1 MAAVHLVL
9 QPHDIICGSNFND
22 RNVDC
27 SPPNRLLKTYISAF
41 INFFVNAIFNE
52 SGYIKSS
59 CTPDNIRRLKQTMFK
74 ICVNVRYYTM
84 FATYM
89 QQMPSVDVGGVMTP
103 LFNLNYIPNP
113 MVPPFQLSILAD
125 DGTRIDCKILH
136 LFVGGLA
143 YHMLATVGWL
153 REPHPG
159 LRGVTLRGI
168 YTTFLPSDAFVPQNV
183 RNACLSTIETS
194 IQKEYVT
201 LSVLFF
207 GIGGGGSARDELS
220 RSPGYITTYVANTDT
235 INPPIPVSNIVWN
248 NANQLSSSMIFL
260 SSIDQ
265 SGTDIEF
272 LLQSIMGGT
281 IIIRDIDPVNF
292 QEWQIIAVDVLT
304 DQHVQYTVVLRQG
317 RWQVPNG
324 QMCQLII
331 MRPGQTVPTINDE
344 LSHQITN
351 FTRQMGGVKNQN
363 KSKRRRQKRSNKK
376 NRHNN
381 KKRSYRRNRFY

>member
-1 MAAVHLVL
+1 MAAVPPPHLVL
-9 QPHDIICGSNFND
+9 QPHDINCGPNFNGQ
-22 RNVDC
+22 NVAC
-27 SPPNRLLKTYISAF
+27 SPPNRMLKTYLAAF
-41 INFFVNAIFNE
+41 INFFVNALLSE
-52 SGYIKSS
+52 SGYRKSS
-59 CTPDNIRRLKQTMFK
+59 CTPDNIQRLKKTMFV
-74 ICVNVRYYTM
+74 ICSTIRFYTM
-84 FATYM
+84 FATYL
-89 QQMPSVDVGGVMTP
+89 QQMPSIDVDGVMTP
-103 LFNLNYIPNP
+103 LFNLDYIPNP
-113 MVPPFQLSILAD
+113 LPPFQLSILSD
-125 DGTRIDCKILH
+125 DGTLLDCKILH

-159 LRGVTLRGI
+159 FRGVTLRGI
-168 YTTFLPSDAFVPQNV
+168 YTTFLPRDALVPLNV
-183 RNACLSTIETS
+183 RDACLETIKTS

-235 INPPIPVSNIVWN
+235 INPPIPASNIVWN

-260 SSIDQ
+260 SCIDQ

-272 LLQSIMGGT
+272 LLQAVMGGT
-281 IIIRDIDPVNF
+281 IIIRDMLNPVNF

-304 DQHVQYTVVLRQG
+304 DQHVQYAVVLNQG
-317 RWQVPNG
+317 QWQAPNG
-324 QMCQLII
+324 QMCQLVI

-351 FTRQMGGVKNQN
+351 FTRQIGGVKKQN
-363 KSKRRRQKRSNKK
+363 KSKRRKQKRSNKK
-376 NRHNN
+376 SRHHHS
-381 KKRSYRRNRFY
+381 R